1 MNLYSTVVGDNNAG
15 DLASATA
22 SGGDGFIVGYSLVED
37 PGTATYGES
46 PAGTNL
52 VGDDPALLPLGDF
65 GGPTETQPPANSSP
79 VIDVGANP
87 LALTDD
93 QRGEPRTT
101 DLPPVNPNDGTDMGA
116 VELQALQAPNTSIDS
131 GPDGRFVVRSS
142 TVTFRFSANQPGSTF
157 ECSLDGGAF
166 EACTSPRQLTGL
178 ANGSHTFAVRASAD
192 GIEDPTPATATF
204 TVDTAGPP
212 DTKPPITTIEKAPK
226 RKVKTAKGKAK
237 VKVAFTSNEP
247 DSTFQCKVDK
257 GKFKPCGSP
266 LTAKLKAKTGK
277 GAKHTIQIRAVDA
290 AGNVGEPVEVRVKVI
305 RKKG

>member
-1 MNLYSTVVGDNNAG
+1 ML
-15 DLASATA
+15 
-22 SGGDGFIVGYSLVED
+22 
-37 PGTATYGES
+37 
-46 PAGTNL
+46 
-52 VGDDPALLPLGDF
+52 
-65 GGPTETQPPANSSP
+65 
-79 VIDVGANP
+79 DVGANP
-87 LALTDD
+87 LALADD

-178 ANGSHTFAVRASAD
+178 ANGSHTFAVRAVAD

-212 DTKPPITTIEKAPK
+212 DTKPPITTSRNPQAQGQDGEGQGQGEG
-226 RKVKTAKGKAK
+226 R
-237 VKVAFTSNEP
+237 FTSNEP
-247 DSTFQCKVDK
+247 ESTFQCKIDK
-257 GKFKPCGSP
+257 GKFKPCESP